1 MLEDFR
7 ISDSDC
13 DWELDHLTVF
23 STIVSKPK
31 LSWIETTSNVTLNNR
46 LKPRARSKFYEKTV
60 FTSH

>member
-31 LSWIETTSNVTLNNR
+31 LSWIETTSNVSTLNN
-46 LKPRARSKFYEKTV
+46 
-60 FTSH
+60 